1 MRPALGEGKLM
12 DVGVSFIFDVIN
24 EYFSFKLLLRIKMIN
39 FSLIVFR
46 VFAFSI
52 WAIVNSDLENK
63 NEI

>member
-1 MRPALGEGKLM
+1 M

-46 VFAFSI
+46 VFAFLI